1 MTAKEKGL
9 FKNIM
14 EKLFVSTGNLLQ
26 APDVVGNHVPAMIL
40 TIAGKKYYWHNQLVT
55 QNFSLTG
62 SWRRSSSPK
71 SDYDADD
78 DDDNDNDDDDDD
90 YQPSEESV
98 QSFNE
103 QEWDSEASVSS
114 ASQPSSTGSIVLRF

>member
-1 MTAKEKGL
+1 M
-9 FKNIM
+9 
-14 EKLFVSTGNLLQ
+14 
-26 APDVVGNHVPAMIL
+26 
-40 TIAGKKYYWHNQLVT
+40 
-55 QNFSLTG
+55 
-62 SWRRSSSPK
+62 

-78 DDDNDNDDDDDD
+78 DDDDDDD

-98 QSFNE
+98 QSCNE

>member
-1 MTAKEKGL
+1 
-9 FKNIM
+9 
-14 EKLFVSTGNLLQ
+14 
-26 APDVVGNHVPAMIL
+26 MIL

-55 QNFSLTG
+55 HNFRLTG
-62 SWRRSSSPK
+62 SCRRSSSPK

-78 DDDNDNDDDDDD
+78 DDDDDDDDD

-98 QSFNE
+98 QSCNE